1 MLIWLLSVWTKS
13 YDMAIQMKLFSSTL
27 VLSYIW
33 FRLQK
38 KIRSET
44 FVNSCGT
51 TTNRGMLAVFIYI
64 LITATPSPHH
74 PPPHP
79 PIPRAHCFLPHYNPT
94 NQTELE

>member
-1 MLIWLLSVWTKS
+1 MLIWQLSVWTKS
-13 YDMAIQMKLFSSTL
+13 YDMAIQMKLFCSTL

-44 FVNSCGT
+44 FVNSSGT
-51 TTNRGMLAVFIYI
+51 TTNRGML
-64 LITATPSPHH
+64 
-74 PPPHP
+74 PPPPTP